1 MKSDSSVQKLT
12 QRELDI
18 VRLSKEGKLSKEI
31 ADILHISSRTVDNH
45 KSNIFRKLGLRNVLE
60 LVRYACEND
69 I

>member
-31 ADILHISSRTVDNH
+31 ANILHISSRTVDNH